1 MSNIYN
7 LTDTWNAAGVT
18 FTAIKMNV
26 TDTASAAGSRLIDLQ
41 MAGSSRLYLDKSG
54 ALFVSGP
61 ITASSL
67 SLSSALALSSGGTG
81 ATTAAGA
88 RVSILPALATN
99 GGKVLAVN
107 AGATDVEWIT
117 LTGGG
122 SVSSVNAAG
131 GSTGLT
137 FSGGPITGS
146 GTLTLGGVLALASGG
161 TGAITPAAARVNL
174 LPIYTS
180 NAGKVL
186 TVNALGTDVEWSVPA
201 TGASAGANSDITSL
215 GGITGGISSPDFI
228 QFDTTAV
235 VTPAAGRLYFND
247 GEGGLSYVLKGG
259 NVVQEVGQSQ
269 QVLVYNGTGATISK
283 GQVVYSNGAQGQRPT
298 VALAL
303 ATADSTS
310 ARTLGIAAENIAN
323 GAEGWVTTLGIVE
336 NINTSAFTAGAQ
348 LYLSGTVAG
357 GLTSTKP
364 VAPIH
369 MVYVARCIKS
379 HASAGRMFV
388 TVQNG
393 YEMDELHDVSAVS
406 PANNDGLF
414 YNTATSLWEK
424 KSIVTALGYTPY
436 NATNP
441 AGYTTNIG
449 TVTSVTGS
457 GTVSGL
463 TLSGTGTGAVTL
475 TLGGTLSLTSANVTS
490 GLGYT
495 PATRSTNAFPNSPN
509 ASLGSL
515 DLRTMS
521 NPTAGLGYA
530 GGGRFRFSSL
540 NDDNLT
546 PYADVID
553 LSTYTDASGG
563 GFNSLYFGKNSQ
575 LIQHKYAAAAATSW
589 TVKTLAY
596 TDSNITGSA
605 ATLTTARTINGTSF
619 NGSANITTASWGTA
633 RTITIGSTGKSVD
646 GSANVSWTVGE
657 IGATTVGAN
666 LFGLAN
672 PSAVTFLRV
681 NADNTVSTLDAAA
694 FRTAIG
700 AGTGSGSG
708 TVTSV
713 SVVSANGFAGTV
725 ATATATPAITI
736 STSISGLLKGNGT
749 AISAAAAGTDYVVP
763 SGSIT
768 GSSGFVAGGDLGTGD
783 LNSIISTAS
792 SGDLRYHRYQS
803 AATNKPIAIDNANGV
818 LTLVS
823 HPTGGT
829 GVYGKQVA
837 FANSDDLYIRSFS
850 NGGFATWRKI
860 WHDGN
865 LTNLNQ
871 LTNGPGY
878 TTNAGTVTS
887 VSVVSANGFTGTV
900 ATNSTT
906 PAITL
911 TTSISGLLKGNGT
924 AISAAVAGTD
934 YVIPSGSITGNAG
947 TATTLQTAR
956 LINGVSF
963 NGSANIT
970 ITDGS
975 TRFQSVSDFA
985 DGTLV
990 TTDIPANVVNGN
1002 SFIIEI
1008 TGKSYSS
1015 SVPPF
1020 KVIAQGYLYNDTIIS
1035 FSGINYG
1042 GAFSS
1047 YIKVFEDGGVLKFW
1061 WPRIS
1066 YWNSFNVNVMSM
1078 DSATNGNTTRNRVT
1092 AIANSTE
1099 PTGTKKVQINLAT
1112 TWNSTNFTPST
1123 YLPLVGGTMTGA
1135 ITFAAGQTWP
1145 TFNQNT
1151 TGSAATL
1158 TTARLINGVSFNG
1171 SADITV
1177 ADSTKLPLA
1186 GGTLTGALTT
1196 AAAAGLGNGN
1206 PRSLITGYSG
1216 GNYGQTGYGIAF
1228 TTTSDLHNYAIND
1241 AVSLWEAFDGLRV
1254 RAAAGG
1260 TVGTAITWT
1269 TVLDARRT
1277 MTSMT
1282 FKGNAVLDASN
1293 FSSYALPLTGG
1304 TMTGAIS
1311 FAAGQTWPTFNQN
1324 TTGSA
1329 ATLTTART
1337 LTIGSTGKTFN
1348 GSANVSWSHAEL
1360 GTVRNFGVVEVQ
1372 GVAGSNVSCT
1382 TAQFITWLTN
1392 LGAFAQTASV
1402 MKCSWSY
1409 AGNNDISDTGFGAL
1423 DTAGCVIETFTDGG
1437 QIIVRVTSPSTGAG
1451 AGGIHEYIDHG
1462 PSYSPGWR
1470 RVYTSTLNG
1479 NITGTASN
1487 ITGTYGGTLTSSQV
1501 TTALGFTPYNATN
1514 PSGYTSNAGTVT
1526 SVSVASANG
1535 FAGTVATNSTTPA
1548 ITISTSI
1555 SGLLKGNGTAIS
1567 AATAGTDYVI
1577 PSGSITGSAGSL
1589 SANSN
1594 YMVDRG
1600 TVTQANVDTATLNGF
1615 YLQSNPSDSQG
1626 ILVFNSG
1633 GSLGPL
1639 QMTFTYGGL
1648 LQFRNKTDSATWTA
1662 WKTALTSAN
1671 FSSYAPTLTG
1681 GGASGTWAINI
1692 SGTAATAT
1700 SADQIDGV
1708 GFRNTGSNQ
1717 STNADTIESNGITYY
1732 GSGVPSWPGSVTDG
1746 ALYSQAYSASWQH
1759 QIAGDYRTGQIALR
1773 GKNNGTWQSWRTV
1786 LDTTNFSTYAAAA
1799 SHTHSISAITDATR
1813 WWNNFGDNHGTRTS
1827 FDTGTMSVGYGWRY
1841 VQGSLNGPGVNGA
1854 TQYYSVYTG
1863 LGNDYPATGTSSYGM
1878 QIAFP
1883 RNVTTP
1889 YITIRYNEN
1898 NSLGAWQKISAGYA
1912 DSAGSAPTLSALGNY
1927 VWSQSTLPNS
1937 YPLGIQSSFVGPG
1950 GTEGSWQSYGSVM
1963 TMRTYSGGGGSLQ
1976 LYVPYGPNNGGIGL
1990 QARFGNYDV
1999 SSGNSWTSWK
2009 TLLASDNF
2017 GSYAVP
2023 LSGGTMTGNLI
2034 IGSGGG
2040 INSSSLNASGNNGY
2054 GGTNYHGFL
2063 SVRNTGASNP
2073 NKHFRINPSGAFEI
2087 VNSAYTLVLFTFD
2100 DAGNFT
2106 AANNVTA
2113 YSDVRLKKDIVKIDN
2128 AIEKVSKLNGYTY
2141 TRTDTEARQM
2151 GVIAQEVMEVIPEV
2165 VIGSEDTNYSVAYGN
2180 MVALLIEAVKEQ
2192 QVQINELK
2200 DKLSRAL
2207 GE

>member
-1 MSNIYN
+1 MGPFYAQGIIERPMSNIYN

-174 LPIYTS
+174 LPVYTS

-201 TGASAGANSDITSL
+201 TGASAGANTDITSL

-725 ATATATPAITI
+725 ATNSTTPAITLT
-736 STSISGLLKGNGT
+736 TSISGLLKGNGT
-749 AISAAAAGTDYVVP
+749 AISAATAGTDYVIP

-829 GVYGKQVA
+829 GVYGKQIA

-934 YVIPSGSITGNAG
+934 YVIPGGSITGNAG
-947 TATTLQTAR
+947 TATTLQ
-956 LINGVSF
+956 
-963 NGSANIT
+963 
-970 ITDGS
+970 
-975 TRFQSVSDFA
+975 
-985 DGTLV
+985 
-990 TTDIPANVVNGN
+990 
-1002 SFIIEI
+1002 
-1008 TGKSYSS
+1008 
-1015 SVPPF
+1015 
-1020 KVIAQGYLYNDTIIS
+1020 
-1035 FSGINYG
+1035 
-1042 GAFSS
+1042 
-1047 YIKVFEDGGVLKFW
+1047 
-1061 WPRIS
+1061 
-1066 YWNSFNVNVMSM
+1066 
-1078 DSATNGNTTRNRVT
+1078 
-1092 AIANSTE
+1092 
-1099 PTGTKKVQINLAT
+1099 
-1112 TWNSTNFTPST
+1112 
-1123 YLPLVGGTMTGA
+1123 
-1135 ITFAAGQTWP
+1135 
-1145 TFNQNT
+1145 
-1151 TGSAATL
+1151 
-1158 TTARLINGVSFNG
+1158 TARLINGVSFNG

-1196 AAAAGLGNGN
+1196 ASASGLGNGN

-1228 TTTSDLHNYAIND
+1228 TTTSDTHNYAIND

-1254 RAAAGG
+1254 RAAAAG

-1311 FAAGQTWPTFNQN
+1311 FAAGQTWPTFNQS

-1437 QIIVRVTSPSTGAG
+1437 QIIVRVTSPSTGTG

-1470 RVYTSTLNG
+1470 RVYTSALNG

-1600 TVTQANVDTATLNGF
+1600 TVLQANVDTATLNGF
-1615 YLQSNPSDSQG
+1615 YQQTNPSDSQG

-1648 LQFRNKTDSATWTA
+1648 LQFRNKTDSTTWTA

-1681 GGASGTWAINI
+1681 GGASGTWGINVTGTAGSI
-1692 SGTAATAT
+1692 SGFNNPTTAATANT
-1700 SADQIDGV
+1700 IVYRDGNGDDTRRYGFAEYFNMSHGASGSTTDTIFYSSGDNYIRKNNATGFRASLNVPTRTGGDASGTWGINVTGSAASATTLSALGNYVWSQSTLPNSYPLGIQSSFVGPGGTEGSWQQYGSVMTMRTYSGGGGSLQLYVPYGPNNGGTGLQVRFGNYDVSTGNSWTSWKTLLASDNFNSYAPSLTGGGASGTWGINITGNAATVASLGVHAGTNNEANKIVRTDVNGYIQAGYIHSASGNEANNSSPPRVWGTNGGDSYLRTYLTSALSVSYAATAGSADQIDGV
-1708 GFRNTGSNQ
+1708 GFRNTGSNA

-1732 GSGVPSWPGSVTDG
+1732 GAGVPSWPGSVTDG

-1773 GKNNGTWQSWRTV
+1773 GKNNGTWQAWRTV
-1786 LDTTNFSTYAAAA
+1786 LDTTNFS
-1799 SHTHSISAITDATR
+1799 
-1813 WWNNFGDNHGTRTS
+1813 
-1827 FDTGTMSVGYGWRY
+1827 
-1841 VQGSLNGPGVNGA
+1841 
-1854 TQYYSVYTG
+1854 
-1863 LGNDYPATGTSSYGM
+1863 
-1878 QIAFP
+1878 
-1883 RNVTTP
+1883 
-1889 YITIRYNEN
+1889 
-1898 NSLGAWQKISAGYA
+1898 
-1912 DSAGSAPTLSALGNY
+1912 
-1927 VWSQSTLPNS
+1927 
-1937 YPLGIQSSFVGPG
+1937 
-1950 GTEGSWQSYGSVM
+1950 
-1963 TMRTYSGGGGSLQ
+1963 
-1976 LYVPYGPNNGGIGL
+1976 
-1990 QARFGNYDV
+1990 
-1999 SSGNSWTSWK
+1999 
-2009 TLLASDNF
+2009 
-2017 GSYAVP
+2017 SYAVP

-2073 NKHFRINPSGAFEI
+2073 NKHFRISPTGAFEI
-2087 VNSAYTLVLFTFD
+2087 VNSAYTIVLFTFD

-2113 YSDVRLKKDIVKIDN
+2113 YSDARLKKDIVKIDN

-2165 VIGSEDTNYSVAYGN
+2165 VIGSEETNYSVAYGN

>member
-41 MAGSSRLYLDKSG
+41 VAGSSRLYLDKSG

-88 RVSILPALATN
+88 RASILPALATN

-161 TGAITPAAARVNL
+161 TGAITATAARVNL
-174 LPIYTS
+174 LPSYSS

-186 TVNALGTDVEWSVPA
+186 TVNSGGTDVEWVASNSVNRKYTAIASGTTGQWFPIFNMSETTNGPVTVNVKTYAHSSVTFIAYDGYGPSGLNHIVVLGAMYNPNSGYANISGVRILDNGQVEVQFTWSTGPVVDIDVSVYSAGSTVPALYAALNANAGAVTVHDTVDITGLNGRIRTENGFTASAGDVRAPLFRDISNAAYYLQPANTGTSLVTAGGVLVGTTTAGSPGFAQANSLNISFVESTGGQSLGTIFRQANSADLVIGSGVRRSSTADGFASSFSSPWARSAINVGYGGIKFFTAAEATVAVGTDTTMTERLRIGSAGQIGLSGANYGATGQVLTSQGGSAAPIWTTPA
-201 TGASAGANSDITSL
+201 TGVAS
-215 GGITGGISSPDFI
+215 
-228 QFDTTAV
+228 
-235 VTPAAGRLYFND
+235 FN
-247 GEGGLSYVLKGG
+247 
-259 NVVQEVGQSQ
+259 
-269 QVLVYNGTGATISK
+269 T
-283 GQVVYSNGAQGQRPT
+283 R
-298 VALAL
+298 
-303 ATADSTS
+303 
-310 ARTLGIAAENIAN
+310 
-323 GAEGWVTTLGIVE
+323 
-336 NINTSAFTAGAQ
+336 
-348 LYLSGTVAG
+348 
-357 GLTSTKP
+357 
-364 VAPIH
+364 
-369 MVYVARCIKS
+369 
-379 HASAGRMFV
+379 
-388 TVQNG
+388 
-393 YEMDELHDVSAVS
+393 
-406 PANNDGLF
+406 
-414 YNTATSLWEK
+414 
-424 KSIVTALGYTPY
+424 
-436 NATNP
+436 
-441 AGYTTNIG
+441 
-449 TVTSVTGS
+449 
-457 GTVSGL
+457 
-463 TLSGTGTGAVTL
+463 TGAVTL
-475 TLGGTLSLTSANVTS
+475 SSADVTSA
-490 GLGYT
+490 LAYT

-521 NPTAGLGYA
+521 NPTTGLGYA

-589 TVKTLAY
+589 TVKTIAY
-596 TDSNITGSA
+596 TDSNITGTASNITGVYGGTITSSQVTTGLGFTPYNATNPAGYITNTGNARIGVENNGTLVGTRRNINFIPGTGISYTIADDSA
-605 ATLTTARTINGTSF
+605 NEEVDVTITNTGVTSVGMTVPTGLSVSPASITTTGTFAVTLTTGYSIP
-619 NGSANITTASWGTA
+619 TTASQTNWDTA
-633 RTITIGSTGKSVD
+633 HTDRLKWDGGSTGLVAATGRTSL
-646 GSANVSWTVGE
+646 
-657 IGATTVGAN
+657 GATTVGSN
-666 LFGLAN
+666 LFTLAN
-672 PSAVTFLRV
+672 PTAVTFLRV
-681 NADNTVSTLDAAA
+681 NADNTVSALDAAT

-725 ATATATPAITI
+725 ATNSTTPAITI

-749 AISAAAAGTDYVVP
+749 AM
-763 SGSIT
+763 
-768 GSSGFVAGGDLGTGD
+768 
-783 LNSIISTAS
+783 
-792 SGDLRYHRYQS
+792 
-803 AATNKPIAIDNANGV
+803 
-818 LTLVS
+818 
-823 HPTGGT
+823 
-829 GVYGKQVA
+829 
-837 FANSDDLYIRSFS
+837 
-850 NGGFATWRKI
+850 
-860 WHDGN
+860 
-865 LTNLNQ
+865 
-871 LTNGPGY
+871 
-878 TTNAGTVTS
+878 
-887 VSVVSANGFTGTV
+887 
-900 ATNSTT
+900 
-906 PAITL
+906 
-911 TTSISGLLKGNGT
+911 
-924 AISAAVAGTD
+924 SAAVAGTD
-934 YVIPSGSITGNAG
+934 YVIPSGSITGNAS

-975 TRFQSVSDFA
+975 TRFQSVSDFV

-990 TTDIPANVVNGN
+990 TTDIPANVVNGS

-1015 SVPPF
+1015 TVPPF

-1047 YIKVFEDGGVLKFW
+1047 YIKTFEDGGVLKFW

-1092 AIANSTE
+1092 AIANSLE

-1145 TFNQNT
+1145 TFNQ
-1151 TGSAATL
+1151 S
-1158 TTARLINGVSFNG
+1158 
-1171 SADITV
+1171 
-1177 ADSTKLPLA
+1177 
-1186 GGTLTGALTT
+1186 
-1196 AAAAGLGNGN
+1196 
-1206 PRSLITGYSG
+1206 
-1216 GNYGQTGYGIAF
+1216 
-1228 TTTSDLHNYAIND
+1228 
-1241 AVSLWEAFDGLRV
+1241 
-1254 RAAAGG
+1254 
-1260 TVGTAITWT
+1260 
-1269 TVLDARRT
+1269 
-1277 MTSMT
+1277 
-1282 FKGNAVLDASN
+1282 
-1293 FSSYALPLTGG
+1293 
-1304 TMTGAIS
+1304 
-1311 FAAGQTWPTFNQN
+1311 

-1348 GSANVSWSHAEL
+1348 GSADVAWSLAEI
-1360 GTVRNFGVVEVQ
+1360 GAAATSHTHTIAGITDAARWWNNFGDTHGTRSSFDTGTMSIGYGWRYVQ
-1372 GVAGSNVSCT
+1372 GSTNGPGVNGATQYYSVYTGLGNDYPATGASSYGMQIAFPRNVTTPYITIRYNENNVVGAWQKISAG
-1382 TAQFITWLTN
+1382 
-1392 LGAFAQTASV
+1392 
-1402 MKCSWSY
+1402 Y
-1409 AGNNDISDTGFGAL
+1409 A
-1423 DTAGCVIETFTDGG
+1423 DTAG
-1437 QIIVRVTSPSTGAG
+1437 SA
-1451 AGGIHEYIDHG
+1451 
-1462 PSYSPGWR
+1462 
-1470 RVYTSTLNG
+1470 
-1479 NITGTASN
+1479 ASL
-1487 ITGTYGGTLTSSQV
+1487 TGTYGGTLTSSQV

-1535 FAGTVATNSTTPA
+1535 FGGTVATNSTTPA

-1626 ILVFNSG
+1626 ILVFNPG

-1681 GGASGTWAINI
+1681 GGASGTWGINVTGNAATVTNGVYTTGDQFSI
-1692 SGTAATAT
+1692 SGTKRFLSPSNTIINTVASGDRGLAIFQDTTSADAYMTFHISNDYAAYFGLGGAENDLVYGGWSAGANRHRILHSGNYTSWAPSLTGGGASGTWAISVTGNAATAT

-1708 GFRNTGSNQ
+1708 GFRNTGSNA

-1732 GSGVPSWPGSVTDG
+1732 GGGVPNFTGNATDG
-1746 ALYSQAYSASWQH
+1746 ALYSQAYSANWQH
-1759 QIAGDYRTGQIALR
+1759 QIAGDYRSGQIALR

-1786 LDTTNFSTYAAAA
+1786 IDSGNYNSYAPTLTGGGASGTWGINVTGNAATVGSLSVHAGTNNEANK
-1799 SHTHSISAITDATR
+1799 IVRTDANGYIIAGYINSANGNEA
-1813 WWNNFGDNHGTRTS
+1813 NNSNPPRVWGTNGSDSYLRTYLTS
-1827 FDTGTMSVGYGWRY
+1827 ALSVGY
-1841 VQGSLNGPGVNGA
+1841 A
-1854 TQYYSVYTG
+1854 
-1863 LGNDYPATGTSSYGM
+1863 A
-1878 QIAFP
+1878 
-1883 RNVTTP
+1883 
-1889 YITIRYNEN
+1889 
-1898 NSLGAWQKISAGYA
+1898 
-1912 DSAGSAPTLSALGNY
+1912 SAGSAGSASTLSALGNY
-1927 VWSQSTLPNS
+1927 VWSQSTLPTT
-1937 YPLGIQSSFVGPG
+1937 YPMGIQSSFVGPAAG
-1950 GTEGSWQSYGSVM
+1950 EGSWQAYGSVM
-1963 TMRTYSGGGGSLQ
+1963 TMRTYAGGGGSLQ
-1976 LYVPYGPNNGGIGL
+1976 LYVPYGPSNGGIGL

-1999 SSGNSWTSWK
+1999 SSGNAWTSWK

-2017 GSYAVP
+2017 SSYALP
-2023 LSGGTMTGNLI
+2023 LSGGTLTGTLTGT
-2034 IGSGGG
+2034 IGNFATRVYSGYDSGQTGAISCNNWFRSSGDTGWFSATHSGG
-2040 INSSSLNASGNNGY
+2040 IYMTDATWVRTYNSKAFYVNNEIAASGN
-2054 GGTNYHGFL
+2054 
-2063 SVRNTGASNP
+2063 
-2073 NKHFRINPSGAFEI
+2073 I
-2087 VNSAYTLVLFTFD
+2087 
-2100 DAGNFT
+2100 
-2106 AANNVTA
+2106 TA
-2113 YSDVRLKKDIVKIDN
+2113 YYSDERLKIKTGRLEN
-2128 AIEKVSKLNGYTY
+2128 AIDKVKSLNGFTY
-2141 TRTDTEARQM
+2141 VENDLARELGYKNKKQQV
-2151 GVIAQEVMEVIPEV
+2151 GVSAQEVQAVLPEAV
-2165 VIGSEDTNYSVAYGN
+2165 SLAPVDYETLEDGTIVSKTGENYLTVDYSRLVP
-2180 MVALLIEAVKEQ
+2180 LLIEAVKEQ
-2192 QVQINELK
+2192 QAQIDELK
-2200 DKLSRAL
+2200 NMLNKAL